1 MAQSSIHANIPFDFN
16 VGTKTFA
23 AGEYRVQHV
32 APLVLAIVNPNGSTA
47 MMVQANNAYS
57 TTVPGTALLTFN
69 HYGDRYFLSQ
79 VSQDGRGWELS
90 KSAVEKEL
98 IAKRASPELVRLAIA
113 AGK

>member
-1 MAQSSIHANIPFDFN
+1 MNIFRTLTLSLSAVIAPVSLMAQSSIHANIPFDFN

-57 TTVPGTALLTFN
+57 TTVPLFP
-69 HYGDRYFLSQ
+69 
-79 VSQDGRGWELS
+79 VSGIPGWPRMG
-90 KSAVEKEL
+90 AVEVSRRERADREKG
-98 IAKRASPELVRLAIA
+98 IARA
-113 AGK
+113 G